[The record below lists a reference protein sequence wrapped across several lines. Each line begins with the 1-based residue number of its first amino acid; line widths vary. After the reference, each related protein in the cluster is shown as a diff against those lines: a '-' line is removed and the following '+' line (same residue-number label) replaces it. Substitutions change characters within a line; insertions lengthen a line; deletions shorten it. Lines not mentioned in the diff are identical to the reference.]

1 LIEQGICFQEKT
13 NMGPIAIFIIL
24 IFIFTLISKRI
35 EKTILTAPI
44 LFTLAGMGVYLI
56 LPRLAVREIHNNT
69 VLLIAELTLTLLLF
83 TDASQIDLRKLLKE
97 TELPQRLLGIGMP
110 LTILAGTIV
119 AVLLFDGFSIWEAA
133 LLAVILAPT
142 DAGLGQVVVKSR
154 LVPERIRQALN
165 VEAGLNDRLAM
176 PFFTLFIGLAAAAD
190 PFVPGSWLFYTVEQ
204 IFFGLLIG
212 IIIGWLGGWLL
223 DQTGKRGWIEEPL
236 QQLGLLA
243 LALMCYGGAVL
254 IGGNGFIAAFI
265 GGILVKRG
273 FEDAHFHANE
283 FSEAWGQLLNYFV
296 FFIFGVIVARLIPQ
310 FDSLSL
316 IYAVLSLTIVR
327 MLSVGVAMIG
337 TRLTNA
343 SVLFLGWFG
352 PRGLASIVLGLIF
365 LEREVQLSYEPTI
378 IRAVAA
384 TVLLS
389 IIAHGVSALPGIKWY
404 ANQIEKLDET
414 APELQDA
421 VSVKPG

>member
-1 LIEQGICFQEKT
+1 
-13 NMGPIAIFIIL
+13 MGPIAIFLFL
-24 IFIFTLISKRI
+24 IFFFTLISKRI

-44 LFTLAGMGVYLI
+44 IFTLAGMGIYLI
-56 LPRLAVREIHNNT
+56 LPRLAEREIHNNI
-69 VLLIAELTLTLLLF
+69 VLLIAELTLALLLF
-83 TDASQIDLRKLLKE
+83 TDATQIDLRKILKE
-97 TELPQRLLGIGMP
+97 TDLPQRLLGIGMP
-110 LTILAGTIV
+110 LTRLVGTILA
-119 AVLLFDGFSIWEAA
+119 VLIFDGFSIWEAA

-165 VEAGLNDRLAM
+165 VEAGLNDGLAM

-190 PFVPGSWLFYTVEQ
+190 PFIPGDWLRYTVEQ
-204 IFFGLLIG
+204 IFLGLLTG
-212 IIIGWLGGWLL
+212 IIVGWLGGWLL
-223 DQTGKRGWIEEPL
+223 GTAGKRGWIEESL

-243 LALMCYGGAVL
+243 LALMCYGGAGL

-283 FSEAWGQLLNYFV
+283 FNEAWGQLLNYFV
-296 FFIFGVIVARLIPQ
+296 FFIFGMIAAPLIPH
-310 FDSLSL
+310 FGSTTL
-316 IYAVLSLTIVR
+316 IFAVLSLTVIR
-327 MLSVGVAMIG
+327 MLPVAVAMIG
-337 TRLTNA
+337 TRLIPA

-365 LEREVQLSYEPTI
+365 LEREVELSYGNTI
-378 IRAVAA
+378 ILAVAA

-389 IIAHGVSALPGIKWY
+389 IFAHGVCALPGTKWY
-404 ANQIEKLDET
+404 ARRIENLDES
-414 APELQDA
+414 ALELQDA
-421 VSVKPG
+421 RSVRPG

>member
-1 LIEQGICFQEKT
+1 
-13 NMGPIAIFIIL
+13 MGPIAIFIIL

-44 LFTLAGMGVYLI
+44 LFTLAGMGVFII
-56 LPRLAVREIHNNT
+56 LPRLAVLEIHNNI
-69 VLLIAELTLTLLLF
+69 VLLIAELTLAILLF
-83 TDASQIDLRKLLKE
+83 TDATQIDLRKLLKE

-110 LTILAGTIV
+110 LTILVGTIV

-154 LVPERIRQALN
+154 LVPERIRQMLN
-165 VEAGLNDRLAM
+165 VEAGLNDGLAM
-176 PFFTLFIGLAAAAD
+176 PFFSLFIGLAAAAD
-190 PFVPGSWLFYTVEQ
+190 SFIPGSWLIYTVEQ

-223 DQTGKRGWIEEPL
+223 GQTGKRSWIEESL

-254 IGGNGFIAAFI
+254 IGGNGFIAAFV
-265 GGILVKRG
+265 GGLLVKRG
-273 FEDAHFHANE
+273 FEDAHFHASE

-296 FFIFGVIVARLIPQ
+296 FFIFGMIVAPLIPQ

-316 IYAVLSLTIVR
+316 IFAVLSLTIVR

-337 TRLTNA
+337 TRLMNA

-365 LEREVQLSYEPTI
+365 LEREVHLNYESTI
-378 IRAVAA
+378 ILAVAA

-389 IIAHGVSALPGIKWY
+389 IIAHGVSAIPGIKWY
-404 ANQIEKLDET
+404 ANKIDSLDET
-414 APELQDA
+414 APELQEV